1 MDIIK
6 SIEHEQLKDKIPD
19 LKVGDTV
26 RVHQKIKEGNRERI
40 QVFEGIIIK
49 KQGGGLNATFTVR
62 KIAYGVG
69 VEKTFLIH
77 SFGIKGI
84 VKVNAYTDD
93 PLEFANLKTIL
104 IEKNKKLLE
113 FEIEEAKL
121 HKNQVL
127 LKIKGIDDINE
138 AEKYRGCFIKIP
150 REKAKK
156 LPKDTYFI
164 ADLIGLQVY
173 TDSGELLGKVDD
185 IYNSGSADIYVVKDE
200 LGKQI
205 LLPGI
210 KDVIKQI
217 DVDNEKIIVHL
228 IDGLI

>member
-1 MDIIK
+1 MK
-6 SIEHEQLKDKIPD
+6 QEY
-19 LKVGDTV
+19 
-26 RVHQKIKEGNRERI
+26 
-40 QVFEGIIIK
+40 FEIGQIV
-49 KQGGGLNATFTVR
+49 NT
-62 KIAYGVG
+62 
-69 VEKTFLIH
+69 
-77 SFGIKGI
+77 FGIKGI

-138 AEKYRGCFIKIP
+138 AEKYRGC
-150 REKAKK
+150 
-156 LPKDTYFI
+156 YFI